1 MTLLIFAAIAGI
13 GVGLLSG
20 LLGVGG
26 GTIMVPLFRLVFGM
40 SPVGATATSLF
51 TIIPTS
57 LSGVTKHLKNRTC
70 LAKVGLLAGIGGAL
84 LSPIGVLAANASPGW
99 MVMAAAALVIIYS
112 SYTMFRKAMKAP
124 KPEKGFLSKRPG
136 PAPAAPDASTAP
148 AATPAP
154 ATPATDV
161 IPTVTLLIALKAA
174 GIGVLAGFMSGYVG
188 VGGGFLMVPMFV
200 SLLGIPMRLA
210 SGTSLIAV
218 CILAIP
224 GALTQCVL
232 SNVDFLVGIAMA
244 VGTIPGARWGAGL
257 VKKVPERTL
266 RLIFAGFL
274 LVMAV
279 VLIGNELLLA

>member
-57 LSGVTKHLKNRTC
+57 LSGVTNHLKNRTC

-136 PAPAAPDASTAP
+136 LEK
-148 AATPAP
+148 TPKP
-154 ATPATDV
+154 TSFVGYDTTTV
-161 IPTVTLLIALKAA
+161 IR
-174 GIGVLAGFMSGYVG
+174 GI
-188 VGGGFLMVPMFV
+188 
-200 SLLGIPMRLA
+200 
-210 SGTSLIAV
+210 
-218 CILAIP
+218 
-224 GALTQCVL
+224 
-232 SNVDFLVGIAMA
+232 MA
-244 VGTIPGARWGAGL
+244 RRYQAEPYT
-257 VKKVPERTL
+257 KE
-266 RLIFAGFL
+266 
-274 LVMAV
+274 
-279 VLIGNELLLA
+279 